1 MFWNKKNRKNEMVD
15 VEQLKRNLANASRLR
30 DEMYT
35 MSVSFTDSTNSMLAS
50 SRKEIKRV

>member
-1 MFWNKKNRKNEMVD
+1 MFWNKKNRKNETVN

-35 MSVSFTDSTNSMLAS
+35 MSVSFTDSAQTMLAS

>member
-1 MFWNKKNRKNEMVD
+1 MFWNKKNRKNETVD

-30 DEMYT
+30 NEMLT
-35 MSVSFTDSTNSMLAS
+35 LSVSFTDSTNAMLAS

>member
-1 MFWNKKNRKNEMVD
+1 MFWNKKNRKNETVD

-35 MSVSFTDSTNSMLAS
+35 MSVRFTDSTNAMLAS